1 MQARQQA
8 RRKRKE
14 LGQEPPRGY
23 VLSDAFR
30 LWCNLKRGRI
40 TSYMDEKRRLERYIR
55 SARISRDKL
64 GKMTIKPLISMD
76 PFMSKAFK
84 DPQNLV
90 ALTTDDDK
98 LVFSLLAARLSSAH
112 LVEYNRRR

>member
-1 MQARQQA
+1 
-8 RRKRKE
+8 
-14 LGQEPPRGY
+14 
-23 VLSDAFR
+23 
-30 LWCNLKRGRI
+30 
-40 TSYMDEKRRLERYIR
+40 
-55 SARISRDKL
+55 
-64 GKMTIKPLISMD
+64 MTIKPLISMD

>member
-1 MQARQQA
+1 MLPHPLATLTLPLIFGA
-8 RRKRKE
+8 E
-14 LGQEPPRGY
+14 Y
-23 VLSDAFR
+23 
-30 LWCNLKRGRI
+30 
-40 TSYMDEKRRLERYIR
+40 
-55 SARISRDKL
+55 SRDKL

>member
-1 MQARQQA
+1 
-8 RRKRKE
+8 
-14 LGQEPPRGY
+14 
-23 VLSDAFR
+23 
-30 LWCNLKRGRI
+30 
-40 TSYMDEKRRLERYIR
+40 
-55 SARISRDKL
+55 
-64 GKMTIKPLISMD
+64 MTIKPLISMD

-112 LVEYNRRR
+112 LVEYNPRLWRSFHVSNFDTRK

>member
-1 MQARQQA
+1 MFYSYKTQ
-8 RRKRKE
+8 
-14 LGQEPPRGY
+14 
-23 VLSDAFR
+23 V
-30 LWCNLKRGRI
+30 LKRAF
-40 TSYMDEKRRLERYIR
+40 DD
-55 SARISRDKL
+55 RISRDKL